1 MPYKRHGAA
10 TLRLLHI
17 TRRSTKSVEYEGW
30 QMKYCEVRT
39 FPNPRQD
46 KAQAVK
52 VLEESAEIY
61 SEWQFLDSCPSSPC
75 RECPIVKSCDIRQGF
90 LLECADAITAISN
103 FAASVGCEDM
113 TAYIVACEKKN
124 EKRGRYDLRTD

>member
-1 MPYKRHGAA
+1 
-10 TLRLLHI
+10 
-17 TRRSTKSVEYEGW
+17 
-30 QMKYCEVRT
+30 MKYCEVRT

-61 SEWQFLDSCPSSPC
+61 SEWQFISACPRTPC
-75 RECPIVKSCDIRQGF
+75 RECAIYRICGVREDF

-124 EKRGRYDLRTD
+124 MKRGRYDLRKD